1 MASALLSGSL
11 LAGEPVAEGADLLAE
26 QLAAG
31 EFAPAFELAGNLE
44 QPRERDQWFES
55 IALAQARSG
64 AAGASFATVAEI
76 RDDLVRSRAI
86 EGVTGSDQ
94 PVRGGTGGGGT
105 GQPAGARGGAV
116 EPDFDSLIE
125 LITSTIA
132 PTSWDDVGGPGAI
145 QEFEGGVRVDALGLM
160 RPVVRT
166 EGGNEL
172 SSLRQRARIAG
183 ANGQVRQP
191 SPLRK
196 VSLPRLERE
205 VQLRLASGSPLDE
218 EMMVMAGLQRIQY
231 ILVYPESGDIVLAGP
246 AGDWTRDRENRLV
259 SAETGRPLVRLEDL
273 VLLLRHYE
281 GSPDGLFGCSIDPT
295 REGLANAQ
303 SFLDQ
308 SSAALKPGQAKQWV
322 SKLRDALG
330 PQNVKV
336 FGIDAASRV
345 ARILVEADYH
355 MKLVGLGLEEGTLD
369 VPSYLDLVQVPAGR
383 QPPPLGV
390 LRLWFTLNYQA
401 LRGSPQRDVFEVR
414 GQGVKVLSENEL
426 LTAEGK
432 RVATGKSDELAQEF
446 AHRFTKHFAALAAKY
461 PVYAELQNVFDL
473 ALVSALLKSE
483 GLSDRAGWRMLC
495 FGDADQFVVAAARPS
510 RTVDSVVNHRVVN
523 KKHILAAVSGG
534 VRVDASSIVE
544 PGGVEVDRLGKLDSE
559 RSRSRPAGTPRTAWW
574 WD

>member
-1 MASALLSGSL
+1 
-11 LAGEPVAEGADLLAE
+11 
-26 QLAAG
+26 
-31 EFAPAFELAGNLE
+31 
-44 QPRERDQWFES
+44 
-55 IALAQARSG
+55 
-64 AAGASFATVAEI
+64 
-76 RDDLVRSRAI
+76 
-86 EGVTGSDQ
+86 
-94 PVRGGTGGGGT
+94 
-105 GQPAGARGGAV
+105 
-116 EPDFDSLIE
+116 
-125 LITSTIA
+125 
-132 PTSWDDVGGPGAI
+132 
-145 QEFEGGVRVDALGLM
+145 
-160 RPVVRT
+160 PVVRT

-172 SSLRQRARIAG
+172 SSLRQRARIAA
-183 ANGQVRQP
+183 ANGQARQP

-205 VQLRLASGSPLDE
+205 VQLRLASGRPLDE

-231 ILVYPESGDIVLAGP
+231 VLVYPESGDIVLAGP

-259 SAETGRPLVRLEDL
+259 SAQTGRPLLRLEDL
-273 VLLLRHYE
+273 VALLRHYE
-281 GSPDGLFGCSIDPT
+281 DSPDGLFGCSIDPT
-295 REGLANAQ
+295 REGLASAQ

-308 SSAALKPGQAKQWV
+308 SSSKPLKPAQRSQWV

-336 FGIDAASRV
+336 FGIDPASRV

-355 MKLVGLGLEEGTLD
+355 MKLVGIGLQEGTLD
-369 VPSYLDLVQVPAGR
+369 VPSYLDLVQVPPGKE
-383 QPPPLGV
+383 PPPLGV

-401 LRGSPQRDVFEVR
+401 LRASPQRDVFELR
-414 GQGVKVLSENEL
+414 GQGVKVLSEKEL

-432 RVATGKSDELAQEF
+432 RVQTGKSDELAQEF

-495 FGDADQFVVAAARPS
+495 FGDRNQYVVAAARPS
-510 RTVDSVVNHRVVN
+510 RTVDSVVNHRVIN

-544 PGGVEVDRLGKLDSE
+544 PGGVVVDRLGKLDSE